1 MPPFLI
7 RKQSKDRCRQLYNP
21 LCPPENKTVD
31 YLVLTKEQ
39 GGGIINPT
47 KKLGFLAEGRRALII
62 STRGRYGLRAMF
74 ELAKAHGEGTLSIKQ
89 IAAAQGLSE
98 QYLEQI
104 FARLKNAGLVDSTRG
119 AGGGYSLS
127 AVPSDITVG
136 RILVALEGEL
146 SPAECV
152 GEDASACKNKSVCTT
167 HAIWQRIYDGFNG
180 VVNGITLQDMLDD
193 YHRMGEAR
201 PDAKDIRC

>member
-1 MPPFLI
+1 M
-7 RKQSKDRCRQLYNP
+7 
-21 LCPPENKTVD
+21 
-31 YLVLTKEQ
+31 
-39 GGGIINPT
+39 
-47 KKLGFLAEGRRALII
+47 II

-74 ELAKAHGEGTLSIKQ
+74 ELAKTHGEGTLSIKQ

-104 FARLKNAGLVDSTRG
+104 FARLKAAGLVDSTRG

-127 AVPSDITVG
+127 APPNQISVG
-136 RILVALEGEL
+136 RVLVALEGEL

-152 GEDASACKNKSVCTT
+152 GEDATECINAGVCTT
-167 HAIWQRIYDGFNG
+167 HVIWQRIYDGFNS
-180 VVNGITLQDMLDD
+180 VINSITLQDMLDD